1 MIGRRYA
8 VAIVLTASTLAL
20 AACTAAPTPYQP
32 LDGAYGYS
40 AQQIEDNRFRV
51 SFSGNTA
58 TPRETVENY
67 LLYRA
72 AEVTL
77 ETGHDYFTVV
87 SRDIEAYGGGVASP
101 RVGVGVGTGR
111 TGGDVGLGVGLSTLF
126 GGGGGSARYTAY
138 ADIMVFEGEKP
149 PDDPRSYDA
158 RDVLRRLDP
167 QLMQPTA

>member
-1 MIGRRYA
+1 MIGRRYGVA
-8 VAIVLTASTLAL
+8 VVLTASSLAL

-32 LDGAYGYS
+32 LDGAYGYTT
-40 AQQIEDNRFRV
+40 QQIEDNRFRV

-58 TPRETVENY
+58 TPRQTVENY

-101 RVGVGVGTGR
+101 QIGVGVGTGR
-111 TGGDVGLGVGLSTLF
+111 TSGDVGLGVGLSTLF
-126 GGGGGSARYTAY
+126 GTGGGSARYTAY
-138 ADIMVFEGEKP
+138 ADVMVFQGQRP

-158 RDVLRRLDP
+158 HDVLRRLGP
-167 QLMQPTA
+167 ELVQPTV